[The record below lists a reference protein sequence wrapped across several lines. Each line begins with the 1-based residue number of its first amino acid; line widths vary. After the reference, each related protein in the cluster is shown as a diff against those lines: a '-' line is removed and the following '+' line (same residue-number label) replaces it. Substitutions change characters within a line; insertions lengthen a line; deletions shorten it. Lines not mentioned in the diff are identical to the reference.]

1 MMRPQAVVFDW
12 DNTLV
17 DSWDC
22 ILATYNATFRHFAM
36 PEWSMT
42 EARARVAKSLKD
54 SFPDMFGERW
64 TEARD
69 VFTATFE
76 AIHLEYLRPLPG
88 VEDMLRQ
95 LRADGLYLAVVS
107 NKRGAFLRTEAEVL
121 GWSDC
126 FGALI
131 GATDADADKPA
142 VAPVT
147 LALAPRHSL
156 PAAQVWFVG
165 DSPIDMHCA
174 VNFGCVPAL
183 LRSEPPQPG
192 EFDAHPPAYYFP
204 RPETLLDKLRELS
217 VPKPAI

>member
-1 MMRPQAVVFDW
+1 MTRPQAMIFDW

-22 ILATYNATFRHFAM
+22 ILHAYNATFRHFGM
-36 PEWSMT
+36 EEWSL
-42 EARARVAKSLKD
+42 ERAKRQVAKSLKD
-54 SFPDMFGERW
+54 SFPDMFGDRW

-69 VFTATFE
+69 VFTTTFAE
-76 AIHLEYLRPLPG
+76 VHLDYLRPLPG
-88 VEDMLRQ
+88 IEAMLGH
-95 LRADGLYLAVVS
+95 LAAEGVYLAVVS
-107 NKRGAFLRTEAEVL
+107 NKRGEFLRTEARAL
-121 GWSDC
+121 GWERW

-131 GATDADADKPA
+131 GANDAAADKPA

-147 LALAPRHSL
+147 LALAPALQPPR
-156 PAAQVWFVG
+156 QVWFVG

-174 VNFGCVPAL
+174 VNAGCLPAL
-183 LRSEPPQPG
+183 LRAEPPQPG

-204 RPETLLDKLRELS
+204 DPQALLDRLREVS